1 MFDNINSAE
10 IHQNHTDNTDDKTAP
25 HLCDDGRI
33 MTCVITRNVKY
44 HQNMTL
50 GPRQIWAFHGFVI
63 VQLVGAGWNK
73 ILNYKSESVTDMSS

>member
-1 MFDNINSAE
+1 MFDNINTAESAE

-50 GPRQIWAFHGFVI
+50 HCVNPGGHNRARKVD
-63 VQLVGAGWNK
+63 AG
-73 ILNYKSESVTDMSS
+73 LP